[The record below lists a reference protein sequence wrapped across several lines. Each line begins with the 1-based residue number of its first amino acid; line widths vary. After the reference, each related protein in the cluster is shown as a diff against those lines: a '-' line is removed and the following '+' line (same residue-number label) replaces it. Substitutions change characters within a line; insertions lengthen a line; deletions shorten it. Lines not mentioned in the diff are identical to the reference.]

1 LKKALIF
8 GANGQDGFY
17 LSELLLLNNIEVIS
31 ISRTSGSILGD
42 VADFGFVENI
52 IKEQHPNYV
61 FHFAANST
69 TKHTAL
75 LENHASISS
84 GTLNILEAV
93 KKHSSDAKVFISGS
107 AMQFKN
113 DGFPINENTP
123 FEASSAYSAER
134 IYSVY
139 LSRYYRN
146 FFNIK
151 TYVGYLFNHD
161 SPFRSENHINQK
173 IIKSAINIAN
183 GSKEKLIIGDF
194 DVKKEFNYAGDIV
207 NAIWKLVSQND
218 ISEIVIGSGTAFSI
232 QTWIE
237 YCFKMVGL
245 KWEEHVVKDEKFIA
259 DYKVLVS
266 DPTLLR
272 SIGYKPSKDIFQLA
286 DIMLNQHTLNNIA
299 NE

>member
-1 LKKALIF
+1 MIF

-17 LSELLLLNNIEVIS
+17 LCELLLLNNFEVIP

-42 VADFGFVENI
+42 VADFEFVENI
-52 IKEQHPNYV
+52 IKVHHPNYV
-61 FHFAANST
+61 FHFAANSI

-93 KKHSSDAKVFISGS
+93 KKHSPDAKVFISGS

-123 FEASSAYSAER
+123 FHASSAYSAER

-139 LSRYYRN
+139 LSRYYREK
-146 FFNIK
+146 FSIK

-161 SPFRSENHINQK
+161 SPLRSENHINQK

-183 GSKEKLIIGDF
+183 GSKEKLFVGDF

-218 ISEIVIGSGTAFSI
+218 ISEIVIGSGEAFSI

-259 DYKVLVS
+259 DYNLLVS

-286 DIMLNQHTLNNIA
+286 DIMLKSAYIK
-299 NE
+299 

>member
-1 LKKALIF
+1 MIF
-8 GANGQDGFY
+8 GANGQDGYY
-17 LSELLLLNNIEVIS
+17 LSKLLKLNKIDVIS
-31 ISRTSGSILGD
+31 ISRTSVLILGD
-42 VADFGFVENI
+42 VANFEFVENI
-52 IKEQHPNYV
+52 IKDRQPSYV

-69 TKHTAL
+69 TKHSAL

-84 GTLNILEAV
+84 GTLNILESV
-93 KKHSSDAKVFISGS
+93 KKHSPDAKVFISGS

-113 DGFPINENTP
+113 DGLPINENTP
-123 FEASSAYSAER
+123 FHASSAYSAER

-139 LSRYYRN
+139 LSRYYREK
-146 FFNIK
+146 FNIK

-161 SPFRSENHINQK
+161 SPLRSENHINQK

-183 GSKEKLIIGDF
+183 GSKEKLFVGDF

-218 ISEIVIGSGTAFSI
+218 ISEIVIGSGEAFSI

-237 YCFKMVGL
+237 YCFKMAGL
-245 KWEEHVVKDEKFIA
+245 KWEEHVVKDENFIA
-259 DYKVLVS
+259 DYNVLVS

-272 SIGYKPSKDIFQLA
+272 SIGYIPSKDIFQLA
-286 DIMLNQHTLNNIA
+286 DIMLKSAYIK
-299 NE
+299 

>member
-1 LKKALIF
+1 MKKALIF

-17 LSELLLLNNIEVIS
+17 LCELLLLNNFEVIP

-42 VADFGFVENI
+42 VADFEFVENI
-52 IKEQHPNYV
+52 IKVHHPNYV
-61 FHFAANST
+61 FHFAANSI

-93 KKHSSDAKVFISGS
+93 KKHSPDAKVFISGS

-123 FEASSAYSAER
+123 FHASSAYSAER

-139 LSRYYRN
+139 LSRYYREK
-146 FFNIK
+146 FSIK

-161 SPFRSENHINQK
+161 SPLRSENHINQK

-183 GSKEKLIIGDF
+183 GSKEKLFVGDF

-218 ISEIVIGSGTAFSI
+218 ISEIVIGSGEAFSI

-259 DYKVLVS
+259 DYNLLVS

-286 DIMLNQHTLNNIA
+286 DIMLKSAYIK
-299 NE
+299 

>member
-1 LKKALIF
+1 MKKALIF

-17 LSELLLLNNIEVIS
+17 LSELLLLNNFDVIS

-42 VADFGFVENI
+42 VADFEFVENI
-52 IKEQHPNYV
+52 IKVQHPNYV

-69 TKHTAL
+69 TKHSAL

-84 GTLNILEAV
+84 GTLNILESV
-93 KKHSSDAKVFISGS
+93 KKHSPDAKVFISGS

-113 DGFPINENTP
+113 DGLPINENTP
-123 FEASSAYSAER
+123 FHASSAYSAER

-139 LSRYYRN
+139 LSRYYREK
-146 FFNIK
+146 FNIK

-161 SPFRSENHINQK
+161 SPLRSENHINQK

-183 GSKEKLIIGDF
+183 GSKEKLFVGDF

-218 ISEIVIGSGTAFSI
+218 ISEIVIGSGEAFSI

-237 YCFKMVGL
+237 YCFKMAGL
-245 KWEEHVVKDEKFIA
+245 KWEEHVVKDENFIA
-259 DYKVLVS
+259 DYNVLVS

-272 SIGYKPSKDIFQLA
+272 SIGYIPSKDIFQLA
-286 DIMLNQHTLNNIA
+286 DIMLKSAYIK
-299 NE
+299 